1 MAVMTYVCKYTPL
14 ELMLAFGAGF
24 EAPNNDVPDFSKSE
38 PLIRQNLCSHAKMLV
53 LDLLRDPDGQ
63 NTQAAPA
70 SAPQAANQTG
80 SAGSAPSA
88 ANQTGSAG
96 SASSAAN
103 QTGSAGSAS
112 QAAASGKRELI
123 LTNCCDS
130 IRRVLDSVPE
140 DRFSFR
146 QMLDLPHTNHGYAI
160 DLYTRQLLRLISRY
174 SRYCGHSYDRAMLIE
189 AWRKNA
195 EAWQELL
202 HENEDFIA
210 VLGARPSDE
219 LFQKLRAEL
228 RLPLVNLTC
237 GGLRPLPE
245 PPADVEKLDEDGL
258 IRAYATALLSQVP
271 CMRME
276 DVSGRTRLLRLKGLR
291 GIIYHSVKFCDY
303 YSFEYAEI
311 RRHSD
316 LPILKIESDY
326 TSQSEGQLNT
336 RIAAFAENMETV
348 MKKTYPEQDT
358 KEHAGPDA
366 DGIYVGI
373 DSGSTSTNV
382 AAIDADGH
390 LVASVI
396 LRTGAKAGLAAEKG
410 LAQLKEE
417 LGDRADRIR
426 RIISTGYGREFISF
440 ADDTKTE
447 ISCHARG
454 AHFADPKARTII
466 DIGGQDSKVIC
477 LDEDGNVM
485 NFVMNDKCAAGT
497 GRFLEMMAHTL
508 EISMEEMSS
517 LGLTWKKDLTI
528 SSTCT
533 VFAESEVV
541 SLIAENTAT
550 SDIIHALDK
559 SVASKTAGMVRRVQ
573 GKGPYMMTGGVARN
587 EGVAKEL
594 EKKLGAKLAIMQYP
608 DLIGALGAAL
618 FARG

>member
-38 PLIRQNLCSHAKMLV
+38 PLIHQNLCSHAKMLV
-53 LDLLRDPDGQ
+53 LDLLRDPEANNVRSDQQTTEHTGGAGSTSQ
-63 NTQAAPA
+63 MTAHADSAGSICQASGHTGGTY
-70 SAPQAANQTG
+70 SAPQKE
-80 SAGSAPSA
+80 
-88 ANQTGSAG
+88 
-96 SASSAAN
+96 SSIR
-103 QTGSAGSAS
+103 
-112 QAAASGKRELI
+112 RELI

-160 DLYTRQLLRLISRY
+160 DLYTRQLIRLISRY
-174 SRYCGHSYDRAMLIE
+174 SAYCGHSYDRAMLTE
-189 AWRKNA
+189 SWRKNA

-202 HENEDFIA
+202 HENA
-210 VLGARPSDE
+210 A
-219 LFQKLRAEL
+219 L
-228 RLPLVNLTC
+228 RLSLVNLTC

-245 PPADVEKLDEDGL
+245 PPADVEKLDEEDL

-326 TSQSEGQLNT
+326 TSQSEGQLST

-348 MKKTYPEQDT
+348 MKKTYPEQDM
-358 KEHAGPDA
+358 KKHKGPDA

-410 LAQLKEE
+410 LTQLKEE
-417 LGDRADRIR
+417 LGDRADSIR

-454 AHFADPKARTII
+454 AHFADPEARTII

-559 SVASKTAGMVRRVQ
+559 SVASKTASMVRRVQ

-587 EGVAKEL
+587 KGVAKEL